1 MPKLI
6 ECIPNFSEGKNKEV
20 LAKIEEVAKSV
31 AGVSLL
37 DVQSDESHNR
47 SVFTLLGNP
56 EGIEEVAFRLAKI
69 ALLTIDLRKHKGE
82 HPRMGAMDVLPFVP
96 MGGATIEECVEMSR
110 RVAKRIYDELS
121 IPSFLYEASATRPH
135 TQNLASVRKGEFEG
149 MPEKLLK
156 DEWAPDFGERK
167 VHETA
172 GIIAIGARQPLVA
185 FNVNLNSDDVHIAKE
200 IAKNIRGSSGGYQ
213 CCKALGVKIEES
225 NTAQV
230 TMNMVDHNKTPLYRA
245 FEAIRFEA
253 QRYGVSIKNSEIIGL
268 TPAKALIDC
277 ASYYLQL
284 DQNFDADKQVLEFRL
299 MEME

>member
-47 SVFTLLGNP
+47 SVFTLLGSP

-96 MGGATIEECVEMSR
+96 MRGATIEECVEMSR

>member
-96 MGGATIEECVEMSR
+96 MRGATIEECVEMSR

>member
-20 LAKIEEVAKSV
+20 LAKMEEVAKSV

-96 MGGATIEECVEMSR
+96 MRGATIEECVEMSR

>member
-37 DVQSDESHNR
+37 GVQSDESHNR

-96 MGGATIEECVEMSR
+96 MRGATIEECVEMSR